1 MASRAG
7 WFWTVAAAALAAL
20 LGAAAGTWLFEP
32 YQITASAF
40 LAGMMGAI
48 ALVDLRELRV
58 PDVMNLMAG
67 AGGLVVTILDAR
79 WLGQGLVPAL
89 AAALLSMLICGGVF
103 FLLREAFFRL
113 RGFEGLGLGDV
124 KLAATGGIWI
134 GWRDFPLAV
143 LVAAIVAILLIA
155 AAALLSR
162 GAWSR
167 ERKIPFATFL
177 APAIWLCWIYL
188 RLAPV

>member
-20 LGAAAGTWLFEP
+20 LGAAAAASLFEP
-32 YQITASAF
+32 YQVAASAF
-40 LAGMMGAI
+40 LACLMGAI
-48 ALVDLRELRV
+48 ALVDFRELRV
-58 PDVMNLMAG
+58 PDVMTLMVA
-67 AGGLVVTILDAR
+67 AGGYGLTILDAR
-79 WLGQGLVPAL
+79 WLGQGIFPAL
-89 AAALLSMLICGGVF
+89 ADAILSMLICGGVF
-103 FLLREAFFRL
+103 LLLREAFFRL

-124 KLAATGGIWI
+124 KLAATGGIWL

-155 AAALLSR
+155 ARAVLNR
-162 GAWSR
+162 GTWSR